1 MQAIKNNI
9 ENKLDNYIGQMWMY
23 RGRNIF
29 IKGYKIENGTAIIL
43 TKTQPIITP
52 VEKIDQVLSELLESD
67 DNDTEE
73 KMMQLF
79 TGNNENMGTLESVLM
94 DNINKVK
101 EDPKFLGQAKQI
113 NSDVNAILKIQKTK
127 LEIVKEM
134 RKSRG

>member
-1 MQAIKNNI
+1 MQAINNI
-9 ENKLDNYIGQMWMY
+9 ENKLDDYIGKTWMY

-29 IKGYKIENGTAIIL
+29 IKGFKIDGDTAILL
-43 TKTQPIITP
+43 TKSQPVVTP
-52 VEKIDQVLSELLESD
+52 LSKLDETLGEMLESD
-67 DNDTEE
+67 DDDTNE

-79 TGNNENMGTLESVLM
+79 TGNKGNMTNLESVLM

-101 EDPKFLGQAKQI
+101 SDPKFLGQAKQI

-134 RKSRG
+134 RKNKG